1 MNRPQYTV
9 STSTEYSNA
18 TKTGRLHIPN
28 ETNPLNAL
36 RGSFTIDAY
45 VIPDY
50 GGTVLSKDGQFF
62 LKVGTPFGHR
72 QASGTSAG
80 PISFTVISGGNS
92 YTVEIFNIDTYVP
105 ANMHTYPGGL
115 FKPQDYTHN
124 KQPLMM
130 VTAQFTTTEMKLF
143 LIQRW
148 SPSCILEAK
157 RF

>member
-1 MNRPQYTV
+1 MGGLYCLKTV
-9 STSTEYSNA
+9 S
-18 TKTGRLHIPN
+18 
-28 ETNPLNAL
+28 
-36 RGSFTIDAY
+36 
-45 VIPDY
+45 
-50 GGTVLSKDGQFF
+50 FF

-92 YTVEIFNIDTYVP
+92 YTVETSFNIDTYVP
-105 ANMHTYPGGL
+105 ANMHTYPSGL

-143 LIQRW
+143 LNTALVAEL
-148 SPSCILEAK
+148 SLEAK